1 MPIIDF
7 HTHCF
12 PDALAPRAMAQL
24 TINAAV
30 YGYVPHTDGTTTGLI
45 ASMDAA
51 GVDRSVVCN
60 IATNARQMHKVNE
73 FALETARDYPR
84 LIPLGSFHPDAPA
97 SELEAEADRLIA
109 GGIPGIK
116 IHPDYVRVELDDPA
130 FAPILSLCEA
140 KGLFVI
146 THAGF
151 DPVSPHHIHAT
162 PTMIRRV
169 LDDYPRLRL
178 IAAHTGGFDT
188 EDGVLRELC
197 GTRVYLDT
205 SLAAIR
211 QSRDPAWGE
220 RCAAILRAHDPQRL
234 LFASDSPWST
244 PADEL
249 TFLRSVGL
257 SDEVM
262 DIVLHENAERL
273 IGGAD
278 V

>member
-1 MPIIDF
+1 MPVIDF

-24 TINAAV
+24 TANAAV
-30 YGYVPHTDGTTTGLI
+30 CGYVPHTDGTALGLI

-73 FALETARDYPR
+73 FALETARTQPR
-84 LIPLGSFHPDAPA
+84 LIPLGSLHPDAA
-97 SELEAEADRLIA
+97 FADMEAEVDRLIDGSIA
-109 GGIPGIK
+109 GIK
-116 IHPDYVRVELDDPA
+116 IHPDYVGVELDAPA

-140 KGLFVI
+140 KGVFVI

-151 DPVSPHHIHAT
+151 DPVSPTHIHAT
-162 PTMIRRV
+162 PAMIRRV

-178 IAAHTGGFDT
+178 VAAHTGGFDT
-188 EDGVLRELC
+188 EDGILEMLC

-205 SLAAIR
+205 SLSAIR
-211 QSRDPAWGE
+211 HSRDEAWG
-220 RCAAILRAHDPQRL
+220 RKCAAIVREHDPRRV

-249 TFLRSVGL
+249 AFLRSVGL
-257 SDEVM
+257 SAETEDL
-262 DIVLHENAERL
+262 ILHANAERL
-273 IGGAD
+273 IGGA